1 MLGQRRRRWANIL
14 PRLGLCLV
22 FAGVDTESCDMHSQ
36 QIRDPDPMLGQ
47 RRDGAPTASRH

>member
-22 FAGVDTESCDMHSQ
+22 FAGADTESCDMHSQ

-47 RRDGAPTASRH
+47 RRDASLRQ